1 MNMQALMVLYNTG
14 HTTEYK
20 TESDYQQAIMHQL
33 NTLVAWNATYWV
45 LAIMQVTLDYIQGG
59 PN

>member
-33 NTLVAWNATYWV
+33 NTLVAWNATY
-45 LAIMQVTLDYIQGG
+45 
-59 PN
+59 